1 MGEKSDT
8 DEKIKINSLDKIV
21 SQNDPQNDPLKK
33 YEIKEKVGSG
43 GTSKVYRAVNRHTG
57 QQVAI
62 KKIFLAKQDL
72 KDLIKEIKGSHINF
86 MFFKIFPKKK

>member
-1 MGEKSDT
+1 MDEKSDT

-21 SQNDPQNDPLKK
+21 SQNDPLKK

-43 GTSKVYRAVNRHTG
+43 GAGDVYRAVIRHTG

-86 MFFKIFPKKK
+86 MFFKIFPKKIISLF

>member
-21 SQNDPQNDPLKK
+21 SQNDPLKK

-86 MFFKIFPKKK
+86 MFFKIFPKKNN